1 MAGKPEILRALEGL
15 PQDSLQEVKAF
26 IDSLKKQNG
35 KKTRPKEKWDYG
47 SLEWIHRARAQIYKA
62 EKKQPLTEIAPQ
74 LSPNGLAG
82 LINIVQTRL
91 FCHHEAPLRYR
102 QPDPR
107 PR

>member
-47 SLEWIHRARAQIYKA
+47 PLEWIHRARAQIYKA
-62 EKKQPLTEIAPQ
+62 EKKQPLTEISPR
-74 LSPNGLAG
+74 LSPGAAALARR
-82 LINIVQTRL
+82 LKLKTIRAADLPKRRSQTG
-91 FCHHEAPLRYR
+91 
-102 QPDPR
+102 
-107 PR
+107 